1 LAVGG
6 TLRAIDARIHTPN
19 SSSTSDYFTF
29 DVSPLKRFIKV
40 FQSDIRCKAN
50 MREFGDHAEF
60 ADRPEKLK
68 LALRRAVASVLTA
81 RI

>member
-1 LAVGG
+1 
-6 TLRAIDARIHTPN
+6 
-19 SSSTSDYFTF
+19 
-29 DVSPLKRFIKV
+29 
-40 FQSDIRCKAN
+40 
-50 MREFGDHAEF
+50 MRELGGHVEL

>member
-1 LAVGG
+1 
-6 TLRAIDARIHTPN
+6 
-19 SSSTSDYFTF
+19 
-29 DVSPLKRFIKV
+29 
-40 FQSDIRCKAN
+40 

-68 LALRRAVASVLTA
+68 PALRRAVASVLTA